1 MNRKLFLSLATLGLA
16 LSPVATL
23 AEDAPKP
30 LTVHSSTEKG
40 MVSGGR
46 VEQVTATVTA
56 IDAPNRLVT
65 LKGKKETD
73 TIKMGP
79 EVKNFD
85 QIKVGDRVVVT
96 FSQGLVLALQK
107 PDSKIKE
114 PTLTVSGDAAAP
126 GQKPAGDVKATIKG
140 TTTVTKIDMKTRIVT
155 LTGPEGRKFKVK
167 AGSEIPLEKLKVGD
181 KVAAEYTETVGIA
194 VEPAP
199 APKAKKSATK

>member
-1 MNRKLFLSLATLGLA
+1 MNRKLFLSLAALGLA
-16 LSPVATL
+16 LSPAATF

-56 IDAPNRLVT
+56 VDAPNRLVT
-65 LKGKKETD
+65 LKGKKDTD

-85 QIKVGDRVVVT
+85 QIKVGDVVKVT
-96 FSQGLVLALQK
+96 FSQGVVLSLQK
-107 PDSKIKE
+107 PDAKPVE
-114 PTLTVSGDAAAP
+114 GTVTAAGEAAP
-126 GQKPAGDVKATIKG
+126 LGAKPAGDVKVTLKG
-140 TTTVTKIDMKTRIVT
+140 TVTVSKIDMKTRIVT
-155 LTGPEGRKFKVK
+155 LTGQEGRTFKVK
-167 AGSEIPLEKLKVGD
+167 AGKEVAIEKLKVGD
-181 KVAAEYTETVGIA
+181 KVLAEYQETVAIA

-199 APKAKKSATK
+199 KKAKKSGTK

>member
-1 MNRKLFLSLATLGLA
+1 MNRKIFLSLATLGLA

-107 PDSKIKE
+107 PDAKAKDPSV
-114 PTLTVSGDAAAP
+114 TVSGEAAP
-126 GQKPAGDVKATIKG
+126 LGQKPAGDVKATIKA
-140 TTTVTKIDMKTRIVT
+140 TTTVTKIDLKTRIVT
-155 LTGPEGRKFKVK
+155 LTGPDGRKFKVK
-167 AGSEIPLEKLKVGD
+167 AGSEIPLEKLKIGD

>member
-16 LSPVATL
+16 LSPIATL

-107 PDSKIKE
+107 PDAKAKDPSV
-114 PTLTVSGDAAAP
+114 TVSGEAAP
-126 GQKPAGDVKATIKG
+126 LGQRPGGDVKATIRA

-199 APKAKKSATK
+199 AAKKAKK